1 MSNVSKRVKIT
12 YLVKVFSD
20 EYHLVFN
27 YFCKMVGINELTV
40 NFGERYLFNKI
51 SFIINNSDRIGL
63 VGKNGAGKSTLL
75 KIIAGEEESDGGN
88 ISFPAGY
95 RVGYLP
101 QDMDFDYGKTVME
114 EAKSVF
120 KEVNTINAKIDDIND
135 QLAVRTDYESDS
147 YMEMLNELSDFNE
160 RIGMLGGF
168 DIDANCET
176 ILKGLG
182 FADKDFERLTD
193 EFSGGWRMRIELAK
207 ILLSNADVLL
217 LDEPTNHLDIES
229 IQWLEDFLKVYSGGV
244 VLVSHDKAFLDSV
257 TNRTIEISLGKVY
270 DYKTYYSKYLDQ
282 RQERRDQQL
291 AAYNN
296 QQKQIQDTEKF
307 IERFRSKASKAV
319 QVQSRIKQLNRLDR
333 IEIEEEDTA
342 SMQFSFQPA
351 PRSGKV
357 AVEANEVGKAFG
369 DNQVFSGV
377 DFFIERGKKVAFV
390 GKNGEGKTTMIRAL
404 VGEIEHEG
412 ELKIGHNI
420 DMAYFAQNQAEELD
434 KEKTVFQTIDD
445 VAHGEIRKR
454 VRALLGSFMFGEEE
468 ITKKVKVLSGGER
481 ARVALCKLLLEPVNL
496 LILDEPTNHLDI
508 RSKDVLKKALLDYDG
523 TLIVISH
530 DRDFLDGLTEEM
542 YEFSGGNVKQF
553 LGGVYEFLETKK
565 AKTIREF
572 EHKAKVVEKKD
583 KKASDHKLSYEE
595 RKQKDKDIRKT
606 QNRVGKLEKLI
617 EELEAKVEEMNQA
630 LLDPSA
636 YSEQLMDDYNGVK
649 KDLEQAMKDWE
660 DSEQQ
665 LEVLNA

>member
-1 MSNVSKRVKIT
+1 
-12 YLVKVFSD
+12 
-20 EYHLVFN
+20 
-27 YFCKMVGINELTV
+27 MVGINELTV

-51 SFIINNSDRIGL
+51 SFIINKSDRIGL
-63 VGKNGAGKSTLL
+63 VGKNGAGKSSLL
-75 KIIAGEEESDGGN
+75 KIIAGESESDGGN
-88 ISFPAGY
+88 ISMPSGF

-101 QDMDFDYGKTVME
+101 QDMDFAYGKTVME

-120 KEVNTINAKIDDIND
+120 KEVNGINEKIEKINE
-135 QLAVRTDYESDS
+135 QLAIRTDYESDS
-147 YMEMLNELSDFNE
+147 YSEMLNELSDLNE
-160 RIGMLGGF
+160 RIGLLGGF
-168 DIDANCET
+168 NIDSDCET

-182 FADKDFERLTD
+182 FSAEDFNRLTD
-193 EFSGGWRMRIELAK
+193 DFSGGWRMRIELAK

-229 IQWLEDFLKVYSGGV
+229 IQWLEDFLKVYHGGV
-244 VLVSHDKAFLDSV
+244 VLVSHDRAFLDGV
-257 TNRTIEISLGKVY
+257 TNRTIEISLGKIY
-270 DYKTYYSKYLDQ
+270 DYKTYYSKYLSQ

-319 QVQSRIKQLNRLDR
+319 QVQSRIKQLDRLER
-333 IEIEEEDTA
+333 IEIEEEDNA
-342 SMQFSFQPA
+342 SMQFSFPPA

-377 DFFIERGKKVAFV
+377 NYFIERGKKVAFV

-404 VGEIEHEG
+404 VGELEHEG
-412 ELKIGHNI
+412 ELKIGHNVE
-420 DMAYFAQNQAEELD
+420 MAYFAQNQAEELD
-434 KEKTVFQTIDD
+434 KEKTIFETIDEA
-445 VAHGEIRKR
+445 AHGEIRKR

-468 ITKKVKVLSGGER
+468 ISKKIKVLSGGER
-481 ARVALCKLLLEPVNL
+481 ARVALCKLLLEPINL
-496 LILDEPTNHLDI
+496 LVLDEPTNHLDI
-508 RSKDVLKKALLDYDG
+508 RSKDVLKQALRNYDG

-530 DRDFLDGLTEEM
+530 DRDFLDGLTSEM
-542 YEFSGGNVKQF
+542 YEFSNGNVKQF

-572 EHKAKVVEKKD
+572 EHKDKVVEKKD
-583 KKASDHKLSYEE
+583 KKASDNKLSYEE

-606 QNRVGKLEKLI
+606 QNRINKLEKLI
-617 EELEAKVEEMNQA
+617 AELETKVEEMNQT
-630 LLDPSA
+630 LLDPTA
-636 YSEQLMDDYNGVK
+636 YSNELMEDYNIVK
-649 KDLEQAMKDWE
+649 KELDQAMQDWE

-665 LEVLNA
+665 LEALNS

>member
-1 MSNVSKRVKIT
+1 
-12 YLVKVFSD
+12 
-20 EYHLVFN
+20 
-27 YFCKMVGINELTV
+27 MVGINELTV

-51 SFIINNSDRIGL
+51 SFIINDSDRIGL

-88 ISFPAGY
+88 ISTPSGY

-101 QDMDFDYGKTVME
+101 QDMDFVHGKTVME

-120 KEVNTINAKIDDIND
+120 VEVNEIND
-135 QLAVRTDYESDS
+135 SIEEINHQLATREDYESDS
-147 YMEMLNELSDFNE
+147 YMELLNNLNDYNE
-160 RIGMLGGF
+160 RLQLLGGF
-168 DIDANCET
+168 NVEANIET

-182 FADKDFERLTD
+182 FLSSDFERLTD

-229 IQWLEDFLKVYSGGV
+229 IQWLEDFLKVYHGGV
-244 VLVSHDKAFLDSV
+244 VLVSHDRAFLDHV
-257 TNRTIEISLGKVY
+257 TNRTIEISLGKIY
-270 DYKTYYSKYLDQ
+270 DYKTYYTKYLQQ

-296 QQKQIQDTEKF
+296 QQKQIQDTERF

-319 QVQSRIKQLNRLDR
+319 QVQSRIKQLEKLDR
-333 IEIEEEDTA
+333 IEIEEEDNA
-342 SMQFSFQPA
+342 AMRFSFPPA

-357 AVEANEVGKAFG
+357 AVEAAEVGKAFD

-377 DFFIERGKKVAFV
+377 NYFIERGKKVAFV

-420 DMAYFAQNQAEELD
+420 EMAYFAQNQAEELD
-434 KEKTVFQTIDD
+434 KNKTVFQTIDEA
-445 VAHGEIRKR
+445 AHGEIRKR
-454 VRALLGSFMFGEEE
+454 VRQLLGSFMFGDEE
-468 ITKKVKVLSGGER
+468 IDKKIKVLSGGER

-496 LILDEPTNHLDI
+496 LVLDEPTNHLDI
-508 RSKDVLKKALLDYDG
+508 KSKDVLKQALMDYDG

-530 DRDFLDGLTEEM
+530 DRDFLDGLTQEM
-542 YEFSGGNVKQF
+542 YEFSNGNVKQF

-565 AKTIREF
+565 ANTIREF
-572 EHKAKVVEKKD
+572 EHKEKVVEKKQ
-583 KKASDHKLSYEE
+583 KATSDNKLSYEE
-595 RKQKDKDIRKT
+595 RKQKDRDIRKT
-606 QNRVGKLEKLI
+606 QNRVNKLEKLI
-617 EELEAKVEEMNQA
+617 EELETKVEEMNQS
-630 LLDPSA
+630 LLDPTA
-636 YSEQLMDDYNGVK
+636 YSDELMEEYNTVK
-649 KDLEQAMKDWE
+649 KELEQAMKDWE
-660 DSEQQ
+660 NAEKQ
-665 LEVLNA
+665 LELLKS